1 MKGACFSFSLSHD
14 RAMVMGHR
22 YIMKILFLEIE
33 TEKPWAL
40 ASVGPTFIASYIR
53 GHGHSASLL
62 RVKPDQE
69 IHDII
74 DDIEKESPH
83 ILGFSLTTRQWLR
96 AVNVAREIRNN
107 MDIPIIAGGSHPTFA
122 APSVLESGA
131 FDYVCIGEGEK
142 AVCDILSCMEKGEDI
157 RTARISNIWVKG
169 SGPPKLRPPASVDS
183 LPFMARDIL
192 NETHGIVH
200 INAMRGCPFPCAFC
214 AGGAI
219 GRLYETR
226 EYVRRRSVN
235 NVLME
240 LHYIRENG
248 PIHYVIFLDDTFT
261 IHKGWLEEFCTVYG
275 REIGAGFSINA
286 RADTVSP
293 DMVSML
299 AQAGCKH
306 IVYGVESG
314 SRRVREEILNRPG
327 DNRQFI
333 DVFRWTKEAG
343 IMATA
348 NYVIGIPGETHED
361 IAQTLALNDELAPD
375 DFGYFVF
382 YPYPGTPLFEICRE
396 RGYLP
401 KNYLELP
408 ANNRQSILTLPDLT
422 NDEIEHYYNVFAAV
436 RDESYLRRYGSA
448 LHEALKPVAVKS
460 LRESADPDYS

>member
-1 MKGACFSFSLSHD
+1 M
-14 RAMVMGHR
+14 AMVHT
-22 YIMKILFLEIE
+22 YMKILFLEIE

-40 ASVGPTFIASYIR
+40 TSVGPAFIASYIR

-69 IHDII
+69 IQDII
-74 DDIEKESPH
+74 RGIENESPH

-107 MDIPIIAGGSHPTFA
+107 MDIPIITGGSHPTFA

-142 AVCDILSCMEKGEDI
+142 AVCDILSCMEKSEDI
-157 RTARISNIWVKG
+157 STARIPNICVKG
-169 SGPPKLRPPASVDS
+169 SGPPKLRPPASVDY

-192 NETHGIVH
+192 NEPHGVIH
-200 INAMRGCPFPCAFC
+200 ISAMRGCPFPCAFC

-219 GRLYETR
+219 GRLYEKR

-261 IHKGWLEEFCTVYG
+261 IYKGWLEKFCRVYG

-293 DMVSML
+293 DMVTML

-327 DNRQFI
+327 ENRQFI

-348 NYVIGIPGETHED
+348 NYMIGIPGETHED

-382 YPYPGTPLFEICRE
+382 YPYPGTPLFNVCRE

-401 KNYLELP
+401 DNYLDLP

-422 NDEIEHYYNVFAAV
+422 KDKIHHYYNVFTDL
-436 RDESYLRRYGSA
+436 REKNYLRRYGGAFHEEHKA
-448 LHEALKPVAVKS
+448 LAAQYLKD
-460 LRESADPDYS
+460 SADIG

>member
-1 MKGACFSFSLSHD
+1 
-14 RAMVMGHR
+14 MVMVNA
-22 YIMKILFLEIE
+22 YMKILFLEIE
-33 TEKPWAL
+33 TEKTWAL
-40 ASVGPTFIASYIR
+40 ASVGPAFIASYVRER
-53 GHGHSASLL
+53 GHEAALL
-62 RVKPDQE
+62 RVQCDQE
-69 IHDII
+69 IQDII
-74 DDIEKESPH
+74 RGIEHESPH

-96 AVNVAREIRNN
+96 AVNVAREIRKNI
-107 MDIPIIAGGSHPTFA
+107 DIPIIAGGLHPTFA
-122 APSVLESGA
+122 ASSVLESGD
-131 FDYVCIGEGEK
+131 FDYVCVGEGEA
-142 AVCDILSCMEKGEDI
+142 AVCDILSCMGKSEDI
-157 RTARISNIWVKG
+157 LTARISNIWVRG
-169 SGPPKLRPPASVDS
+169 SGPPKLRRPASVDS

-200 INAMRGCPFPCAFC
+200 VNAMRGCPFSCSFC
-214 AGGAI
+214 AGGAV
-219 GRLYETR
+219 GHLYENR

-235 NVLME
+235 NVLKE
-240 LHYIRENG
+240 LHYIRDNG

-293 DMVSML
+293 DMVTML

-314 SRRVREEILNRPG
+314 SRRVREKILNRPG
-327 DNRQFI
+327 ENRQFI

-348 NYVIGIPGETHED
+348 NYMIGIPGETHED
-361 IAQTLALNDELAPD
+361 SAQTLALNDELAPD

-382 YPYPGTPLFEICRE
+382 YPYPGTPLFSVCRE

-401 KNYLELP
+401 DNYLDLP

-422 NDEIEHYYNVFAAV
+422 NDEIHHYYNVFTEL
-436 RDESYLRRYGSA
+436 REKNYLRRYGGA
-448 LHEALKPVAVKS
+448 LNDSQKAAAIKS
-460 LRESADPDYS
+460 LRERQP

>member
-1 MKGACFSFSLSHD
+1 MGDAEPRIGGGYQKYGRQDIFLILFPYNYVFLTPTLPLSILTMKSACFSFSLSHD
-14 RAMVMGHR
+14 RAMVMVHR

-33 TEKPWAL
+33 TEKTWAL
-40 ASVGPTFIASYIR
+40 ASVGPAFIASYIR
-53 GHGHSASLL
+53 GHGHGASLL

-96 AVNVAREIRNN
+96 AVNVAREIREQYGYP
-107 MDIPIIAGGSHPTFA
+107 DHRRRIFTQPLPPS
-122 APSVLESGA
+122 SVLESGA

-142 AVCDILSCMEKGEDI
+142 AVCDMLSYMGKGEDI
-157 RTARISNIWVKG
+157 RTAEFFNIWGRG
-169 SGPPKLRPPASVDS
+169 SGPPKLHPPVSVDS
-183 LPFMARDIL
+183 LPFMARDLLDEI
-192 NETHGIVH
+192 EGVIH
-200 INAMRGCPFPCAFC
+200 ISAMRGCPFPCTFC

-219 GRLYETR
+219 GRLYENR

-261 IHKGWLEEFCTVYG
+261 IHKGWLEEFCRVYG

-286 RADTVSP
+286 RADTVNP
-293 DMVSML
+293 DIITML

-314 SRRVREEILNRPG
+314 SKRVREEILNRPG
-327 DNRQFI
+327 DNKPFV
-333 DVFRWTKEAG
+333 DAFRWTREAG

-348 NYVIGIPGETHED
+348 NYMIGIPGETHED
-361 IAQTLALNDELAPD
+361 IARDSCP
-375 DFGYFVF
+375 
-382 YPYPGTPLFEICRE
+382 E
-396 RGYLP
+396 RGACAGRFWLF
-401 KNYLELP
+401 
-408 ANNRQSILTLPDLT
+408 RILSVSWNPSFYRMPRKGLSAGKL
-422 NDEIEHYYNVFAAV
+422 
-436 RDESYLRRYGSA
+436 SGS
-448 LHEALKPVAVKS
+448 P
-460 LRESADPDYS
+460 R